1 MKVKGQGKTLVE
13 WQPREAGESAIMV
26 LEWYLQASL
35 NQICVLVINLA
46 LRHP

>member
-1 MKVKGQGKTLVE
+1 MKVKGQGKILAE
-13 WQPREAGESAIMV
+13 WQPRKAGESAIMV
-26 LEWYLQASL
+26 LKWHLQALL